1 MDLSEISNGVY
12 GVSTTAS
19 LPYFV
24 VWYQDSDAKGTGKA
38 GGSNVAYLY
47 DKQHPEE
54 IIGEIPNY
62 VTTTSDGEVVVYDG
76 AQNLY
81 KIPLYSSEEILKMA
95 EDYVGTMEFSKYQ
108 REKYHLYSK

>member
-1 MDLSEISNGVY
+1 M
-12 GVSTTAS
+12 
-19 LPYFV
+19 
-24 VWYQDSDAKGTGKA
+24 
-38 GGSNVAYLY
+38 AYLY

-81 KIPLYSSEEILKMA
+81 KIPLYSSEEILEMA
-95 EDYVGTMEFSKYQ
+95 GEYVGDMEFTKYQ
-108 REKYHLYSK
+108 REKYHLY